1 MKNLDNLRAVIAS
14 ISMNEIR
21 MAVLKAEISL
31 AESRLQ
37 PHDTGHLHE
46 YISRLNDRINEIKPY
61 DEDSD
66 PYSG

>member
-21 MAVLKAEISL
+21 MAVLKDEISL

-37 PHDTGHLHE
+37 PHDTGHLYD